1 MQLYLVT
8 EVIDGDT
15 FKVDPPISRNFVLQ
29 TPMQRLRGDTLAE
42 TPMQRLETP
51 NVLTKV
57 RLANIN
63 APEIQTLPGKLA
75 TTYLKGLIER
85 KQVTL
90 KPTGISYDRVVADV
104 WLYPNKLFVN
114 AAMVYKGYAR
124 RA

>member
-15 FKVDPPISRNFVLQ
+15 FKVDPPIPQNSVLQ

-42 TPMQRLETP
+42 TSMQQLETP
-51 NVLTKV
+51 SVLTKV

-63 APEIQTLPGKLA
+63 IPEIQTLPGKQA
-75 TTYLKGLIER
+75 TTYLRGLIER

-104 WLYPNKLFVN
+104 WLYPSRLFVN
-114 AAMVYKGYAR
+114 AAMVYKGYAK

>member
-15 FKVDPPISRNFVLQ
+15 FKVDPPIPRNFVLQ

-42 TPMQRLETP
+42 TPMQQLETL
-51 NVLTKV
+51 NGFTKV
-57 RLANIN
+57 RLANIDT
-63 APEIQTLPGKLA
+63 PEIQTLPGKQA
-75 TTYLKGLIER
+75 TTYLRGLIER